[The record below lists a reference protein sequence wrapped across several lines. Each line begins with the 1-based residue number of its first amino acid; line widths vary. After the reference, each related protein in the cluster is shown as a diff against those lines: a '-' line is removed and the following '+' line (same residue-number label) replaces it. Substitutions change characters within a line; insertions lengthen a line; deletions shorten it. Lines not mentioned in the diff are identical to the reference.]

1 MAAAERAIVGAR
13 IRTLD
18 PARPFA
24 SAVAMAGGRIVA
36 VGDEA
41 AVREHCDA
49 GTEVLDARGAA
60 IVPGLTDSHLHPMWA
75 TAFAVGVDTSGCAT
89 REDLAA
95 ALGAERERL
104 GPDAVLRA
112 WAVDYAHFPHG
123 LHGDDLERLAGGPA
137 LAVCFDLHTYLAT
150 PGVLAMAGVT
160 CAEPFADASEIVVDE
175 HGRPTGELREFSA
188 FFRVAGALPGGDAAA
203 QRARIVDVLHEL
215 NALGLTGGHVMDGSP
230 ETFALLRDL
239 EATGD
244 LTFRMVVPLWVK
256 PETDEET
263 LRAYLDLAAEH
274 GERWRGGVA
283 KFFIDGVV
291 ETGTAWL
298 EEPDTRGAGTHPF
311 WPTEERYAQTVARF
325 AAAGFQC
332 ATHAVGDRAVR
343 AALDAYKNAGARGRG
358 LHRIEHLETLG
369 DATLARLA
377 AEGVA
382 ASMQPLHMQWRQA
395 DGSDE
400 WARRLGPERAARAF
414 RAGDLLRSGAVVPLG
429 SDWPVA
435 SADPRLGLAWARL
448 RRAPGRPDLPAFEPE
463 QALSGEQA
471 LAGYTTAAATVV
483 GEQELGGRIAPG
495 LRADLTAFAE
505 DPVDLPA
512 DELPGLPVELTVVD
526 GQVVHHA
533 GERVVG

>member
-18 PARPFA
+18 PALPFA
-24 SAVAMAGGRIVA
+24 SAVAIAGGRIVA

-41 AVREHCDA
+41 AVRDHCDA
-49 GTEVLDARGAA
+49 STEILDARGAA

-89 REDLAA
+89 RDELAA
-95 ALGAERERL
+95 ALAAERERL
-104 GPDAVLRA
+104 GPDAILRA
-112 WAVDYAHFPHG
+112 WALDYAHFPQG
-123 LHGDDLERLAGGPA
+123 LHGNDLERLAGGPA

-150 PGVLAMAGVT
+150 PGVLAMAGVAG
-160 CAEPFADASEIVVDE
+160 AEEFADASEIVVDE

-188 FFRVAGALPGGDAAA
+188 FFRVADALPGGDAAA
-203 QRARIVDVLHEL
+203 QRARIVGVLREL

-230 ETFALLRDL
+230 ETYTLLRDL
-239 EATGD
+239 ESTGD
-244 LTFRMVVPLWVK
+244 LPFRMVVPLWVK
-256 PETDEET
+256 PETDEDT
-263 LRAYLDLAAEH
+263 IRAWLELAAEH
-274 GERWRGGVA
+274 GDRWRGGVA

-298 EEPDTRGAGTHPF
+298 EEPDTRGAGTQPF
-311 WPTEERYAQTVARF
+311 WPSEERYAQTVARF
-325 AAAGFQC
+325 ATAGFQC
-332 ATHAVGDRAVR
+332 VTHAVGDRAVR

-382 ASMQPLHMQWRQA
+382 ASLQPLHMQWRRP

-400 WARRLGPERAARAF
+400 WARRLGPARTARAF
-414 RAGDLLRSGAVVPLG
+414 RTADLVRSGAVLPLG

-435 SADPRLGLAWARL
+435 NADPRIGLAWARL
-448 RRAPGRPDLPAFEPE
+448 RRAPGRPDLAPYEPE
-463 QALSGEQA
+463 QALTGEQA
-471 LAGYTTAAATVV
+471 LAGYTTAAAAVV
-483 GEQELGGRIAPG
+483 GEQDLSGRIAVG

-512 DELPGLPVELTVVD
+512 DDLPGLPVELTVVD
-526 GQVVHHA
+526 GEVVHHA
-533 GERVVG
+533 GDRVAG